1 MSRAK
6 ASMSS
11 AFVGL
16 GARVMNSGIAI
27 NERRERLPDF
37 ASADRW
43 DIDVR
48 IRLPDFAS
56 ADRWDDFESAEE
68 PTIKNKIRIC
78 MTKAAV
84 WCVR

>member
-43 DIDVR
+43 D
-48 IRLPDFAS
+48 
-56 ADRWDDFESAEE
+56 DFESAEE